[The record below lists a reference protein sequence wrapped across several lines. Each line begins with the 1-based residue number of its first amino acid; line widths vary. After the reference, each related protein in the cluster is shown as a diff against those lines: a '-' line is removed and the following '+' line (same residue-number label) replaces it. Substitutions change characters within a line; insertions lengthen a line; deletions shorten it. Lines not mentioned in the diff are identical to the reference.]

1 VGVRWPSRRV
11 WSTPAP
17 HHPQR
22 LASLQPAP
30 RPISAVVS
38 SDAQVADAV
47 TPHHPHPVGA
57 WLAPADNITGGPM
70 PVIASAEAARRCAQ
84 PPSRRRRSQGMRRRC
99 SWPFSQAEPTRSS
112 ASMRRSDQP
121 CPTRRTPQV
130 TLHVGEPQ
138 ASQAGLPFGR
148 PTRGLSLDR
157 LVGPDA
163 RPLLGRPCW
172 SSRSRTVAGCTPS
185 PPAMLVACHRR
196 VIAGRQG
203 MPAARQQVAVKVA
216 VPPQASTVVEASL
229 LAVEDREAAPQGQ
242 GQGARQRCW
251 WGVIHAPGFG
261 AALGDHRPDLAKVQ
275 SGGEMG
281 AVSVQ
286 HDLPVGGAF
295 TPLLAEVAR
304 PCRHAVG
311 DRWYADETC
320 VKVAGQ
326 WRYVYRAIDR
336 FGQVI
341 DGFVSP
347 RRDAKAAH
355 RFFQRAI
362 GATRSRRSRS
372 PPIGRRCTRRCWRSG
387 CRLHGI
393 APTDTPTT
401 ESRRT
406 TAG

>member
-1 VGVRWPSRRV
+1 
-11 WSTPAP
+11 
-17 HHPQR
+17 
-22 LASLQPAP
+22 
-30 RPISAVVS
+30 
-38 SDAQVADAV
+38 
-47 TPHHPHPVGA
+47 
-57 WLAPADNITGGPM
+57 
-70 PVIASAEAARRCAQ
+70 
-84 PPSRRRRSQGMRRRC
+84 
-99 SWPFSQAEPTRSS
+99 
-112 ASMRRSDQP
+112 
-121 CPTRRTPQV
+121 
-130 TLHVGEPQ
+130 
-138 ASQAGLPFGR
+138 
-148 PTRGLSLDR
+148 
-157 LVGPDA
+157 
-163 RPLLGRPCW
+163 
-172 SSRSRTVAGCTPS
+172 
-185 PPAMLVACHRR
+185 MLVACHRR

-304 PCRHAVG
+304 PCRHALG

-362 GATRSRRSRS
+362 GATKVTPVEVTTDRAPVYPAVLEERLPAAWHRTDRYANNRVEADHGRLKAPLRPMRGLKQDRSARVVIAGHALVQNVRRGHYELAAEE
-372 PPIGRRCTRRCWRSG
+372 PATRRVAVAFDE
-387 CRLHGI
+387 L
-393 APTDTPTT
+393 A
-401 ESRRT
+401 
-406 TAG
+406 TAM